1 MYKMRSFRV
10 ATPQQA
16 VAGAGAQ
23 PLCRAVSELSSSP
36 GKEQSFPFLEHSLS
50 AN

>member
-1 MYKMRSFRV
+1 MYKVRSFSV
-10 ATPQQA
+10 ATSQQA

-23 PLCRAVSELSSSP
+23 HLCRAVSELSSAP
-36 GKEQSFPFLEHSLS
+36 GKEQSFRFLEHSLS